1 VNMKPVNIDPKTFV
15 NRLMFCFVMAG
26 GILALFVVA
35 RAQTTGSSSAAA
47 NTKLGAQIVA
57 EGTTRGAV
65 ACARC
70 HGYDGAS
77 DGSGAFP
84 ALAGQSADYLT
95 KQLGQYASG
104 ERQNAIMGSI
114 AKGLNENEV
123 QAVAQYYAN
132 ASPPWIARHATSPEL
147 VAQGKQFA
155 LVGDASARVQNCISC
170 HGPNGAGQPPDVPFL
185 AGQYQ
190 AYIRLQL
197 LMFKKGYRKS
207 PSMQDV
213 AHNLPSQ
220 HIEAVAAY
228 FDQLPLPA
236 ESKNKSK

>member
-1 VNMKPVNIDPKTFV
+1 MNAQIFV
-15 NRLMFCFVMAG
+15 NRFIVCCAG
-26 GILALFVVA
+26 VGAILGLYVAGRGQTIVNASKAPNSALA
-35 RAQTTGSSSAAA
+35 
-47 NTKLGAQIVA
+47 AQIVS

-84 ALAGQSADYLT
+84 ALAGQSPTYLAN
-95 KQLGQYASG
+95 QLRHYRSG

-114 AKGLNENEV
+114 AKGLNEEET
-123 QAVAQYYAN
+123 QAVALYYAN
-132 ASPPWIARHATSPEL
+132 ATPPAIARHATSADL
-147 VAQGKQFA
+147 VARGKRFA

-170 HGPNGAGQPPDVPFL
+170 HGPNGEGEPPSVPFL
-185 AGQYQ
+185 AGQYE

-197 LMFKKGYRKS
+197 LMFQKGYRKS

-213 AHNLPSQ
+213 AHNLPPA
-220 HIEAVAAY
+220 HAEAIAAY
-228 FDQLPLPA
+228 FDELQLPSEPKGR
-236 ESKNKSK
+236 SKSAN